1 MKLKKTCFPLFR
13 RLFAILI
20 GTFLLLPL
28 VKGQP
33 YKDINLSFEERVN
46 NLISQMTLDEKI
58 SQMMDVAQAIP
69 RLDIPAYNWW
79 NEGLHGVARAGIATV
94 FPQAIALGATWN
106 DSLIYKVASVISD
119 EFRAKYNDFQKK
131 NQRGRYQGLT
141 VWSPNINIFR
151 DPRWGRGQE
160 TYGEDPY
167 LTSRIGVSFVKG
179 LQGNDPRYLKVVATP
194 KHFAVHSGPEPERH
208 RFDARIDERDFMETY
223 SPAFEACIREAGAY
237 SIMGAYNRYMGQA
250 CCASDQLL
258 KKTLRDTWGF
268 QGYVVSD
275 CDAIADIYRTHKV
288 VNSGAEAAACAVKAG
303 CDLNCGNT
311 FQYLKEAVNKGL
323 ISEKEIDESVRRLF
337 MARFKLGLFDPPQ
350 MVKYAQI
357 PFSVN
362 NAHEHRQLALETA
375 RQSIV
380 LLKNTGY
387 TLPLKKNIR
396 SIAVIGP
403 NANVQEVMY
412 GNYNGTP
419 SKAITPLEG
428 IMNKVSTTTK
438 VNYALGCSW
447 TNDSPALGIIKG
459 EALTTG
465 KIEGLRGEYFNNNN
479 FEGKPFAT
487 RIDKS
492 INLSWESNGPIKG
505 MKSNDVS
512 IRWTGKLIAPS
523 TGEYMIQVTGDDGYR
538 LYLDNKLFL
547 ESWQEQAAT
556 SKEGKINLKAGEKHD
571 IKIEYFQTKGE
582 ATISLKWGKT
592 GENPKK
598 EALSLAEKS
607 DAIVFIGGISPR
619 LEGEEMK
626 VNADGFSGGDRTKLD
641 LPAAQE
647 NLLKELYATGKPV
660 VLVLLN
666 GSALAVN
673 WANEKIPAIL
683 EAWYPGEEGGA
694 AIADVLFGD
703 YNPAGRLPVTFY
715 KNVDQL
721 PPFEDYNMKGRTYRY
736 FEGLPLYGF
745 GYGLS
750 YTKFKYSNLRLPAS
764 VNAGDQVNVT
774 ADVENIGKKDGDE
787 VVELYLS
794 HQKASVPV
802 ANLSLQGFH
811 RIHLKSGE
819 KKKVEFVL
827 NPRQLSVV
835 DTAYC
840 RVVEPGIVNIS
851 IGGQQPEKDKKLE
864 NVISAQLEIKGET
877 IPVKE

>member
-1 MKLKKTCFPLFR
+1 
-13 RLFAILI
+13 
-20 GTFLLLPL
+20 
-28 VKGQP
+28 
-33 YKDINLSFEERVN
+33 
-46 NLISQMTLDEKI
+46 
-58 SQMMDVAQAIP
+58 
-69 RLDIPAYNWW
+69 
-79 NEGLHGVARAGIATV
+79 
-94 FPQAIALGATWN
+94 
-106 DSLIYKVASVISD
+106 
-119 EFRAKYNDFQKK
+119 
-131 NQRGRYQGLT
+131 
-141 VWSPNINIFR
+141 
-151 DPRWGRGQE
+151 
-160 TYGEDPY
+160 DPY